1 MEDNMQYAIVA
12 ACAALCIQIV
22 DLLYHRPNFQA
33 VPPPGMSSDAVRHY
47 RRYFRSLSG
56 KRHDN
61 ILAPLVYL
69 RVLLWIFA
77 ANVVFHEAD
86 NIFVDAL
93 MVLFVAGRF
102 RSLQEVGHHA
112 AHGSLC
118 PNRRL
123 GEIMTNILYQFPAF
137 MPEIRARHHIHVVTH
152 HRSVNMPHDPDLKEL
167 VDKGFAPGISEIA
180 FWAGFL
186 HPLTPAGLMAR
197 FRECYGYL
205 AEEFGAT
212 AFYLRILC
220 VLGVVLLYAS
230 FGWYAEM
237 FWLYIAQ
244 VLIFYPLFYW
254 IAHVS
259 LHRWFAECADD
270 IPYHQREVEV
280 GRPTDFPG
288 LSGAIIRNNLFPF
301 GDSYHL
307 AHSLFPGVRWNYLSE
322 VDRLVRKASPDYERH
337 ASSGLVFSRKGRPS
351 AISELRERLVRGRQQ
366 KEVPA
371 NQPA

>member
-1 MEDNMQYAIVA
+1 MQYAIVA

-167 VDKGFAPGISEIA
+167 VDTGWPHGEIQGMLWISR
-180 FWAGFL
+180 GRVRR
-186 HPLTPAGLMAR
+186 HGLLFTDTLRAR
-197 FRECYGYL
+197 RCFIVCKL
-205 AEEFGAT
+205 
-212 AFYLRILC
+212 
-220 VLGVVLLYAS
+220 
-230 FGWYAEM
+230 
-237 FWLYIAQ
+237 
-244 VLIFYPLFYW
+244 
-254 IAHVS
+254 
-259 LHRWFAECADD
+259 
-270 IPYHQREVEV
+270 
-280 GRPTDFPG
+280 
-288 LSGAIIRNNLFPF
+288 
-301 GDSYHL
+301 
-307 AHSLFPGVRWNYLSE
+307 
-322 VDRLVRKASPDYERH
+322 RLVCRDVLAVYH
-337 ASSGLVFSRKGRPS
+337 SGSDFLS
-351 AISELRERLVRGRQQ
+351 ALLLDCACFPAPLVRGMRR
-366 KEVPA
+366 
-371 NQPA
+371 